1 MSTPSGIHHLAIM
14 TKDIKAQIEFFTQV
28 VGLPLVALYDM
39 HGVEGAWHGFVRLH
53 DTSYLAFAQ
62 VPGVEDVPAT
72 VGVTHAG
79 HGAGVSAAGTMQHIA
94 FSVAA
99 EDELLALRDR
109 LRTARIVVLGPI
121 DHGLCRSLYFA
132 GPEGLTLEAAWSA
145 GAIDA
150 ASWIDPAVA
159 AKAGISGDDLARYRA
174 PAPFQRPSQ
183 PVPQPGIDPA
193 TPHLAYPPD
202 EYRTMV
208 DLPDE
213 VITQSASMPDPP
225 VQAGD
230 RGALG

>member
-14 TKDIKAQIEFFTQV
+14 TRDIKAQIEFFTRV

-53 DTSYLAFAQ
+53 ENSYLAFVQ

-79 HGAGVSAAGTMQHIA
+79 NGAGVSAAGTMQH
-94 FSVAA
+94 VALDVGD

-109 LRTARIVVLGPI
+109 LRTAGVVVFGPI
-121 DHGLCRSLYFA
+121 DHGFCRSLYFA

-145 GAIDA
+145 VPIAA

-159 AKAGISGDDLARYRA
+159 AKAGISADDLDRYRA
-174 PAPFQRPSQ
+174 PAPFERPSQ
-183 PVPQPGIDPA
+183 PVPQPAIDPA
-193 TPHLAYPPD
+193 APHLAYPPD

-213 VITQSASMPDPP
+213 VVTESASMPDPP
-225 VQAGD
+225 VRPAH
-230 RGALG
+230 R